1 MPAPSF
7 RIDYSRDGDLLR
19 AHVTGVNGTLETTL
33 ACWMAL
39 AAELRR
45 EPPGALLVVDDME
58 GEPPPPEQLAQ
69 FVQAMVGMGFEGV
82 RVAYV
87 EAHAEQIPEVEFG
100 EILAIGR
107 LPEERLEAFETHI
120 GDLAN
125 ALCRL
130 AAACTDHRPNT
141 DCLRRIAHVTLP

>member
-1 MPAPSF
+1 MAAPTF
-7 RIDYSRDGDLLR
+7 HIDYGREGGLLR

-33 ACWMAL
+33 AYWTAL

-45 EPPGALLVVDDME
+45 EPSASLLVVDDME

-87 EAHAEQIPEVEFG
+87 EAHAQQIPAVEFG
-100 EILAIGR
+100 EILAREQGFDARVFGNEADAR
-107 LPEERLEAFETHI
+107 LW
-120 GDLAN
+120 
-125 ALCRL
+125 
-130 AAACTDHRPNT
+130 
-141 DCLRRIAHVTLP
+141 LRHGAV